1 MTFLRSLAFNIFFFA
16 WLLVLLLFAW
26 ILLPFPRRVMQRML
40 RMWSWVTLWG
50 IRLFGGI
57 KYRFEGVENIPE
69 GPIMIASKHQSIWD
83 TFVMYVL
90 LDDPQYVL
98 KQELMKIPLWGLY
111 AAKSEHIAI
120 DRSAGAKA
128 LRDMVT
134 NCTDRLSR
142 GRQVIIFPEGTRTAP
157 GVTLRYHPGVAAIYQ
172 QMPENSCVVPAALNS
187 GSFWGRRKFYIRPGT
202 ITLRFMEPI
211 PTGLPRKDFMAL
223 LEARIETAST
233 ELFNAAGAQRGK
245 LPHTPPETRG

>member
-1 MTFLRSLAFNIFFFA
+1 MIFIRSLAFNVFFFT
-16 WLLVLLLFAW
+16 WLLVLLLASW
-26 ILLPFPRRVMQRML
+26 IFLPFERMVMQRML
-40 RMWSWVTLWG
+40 RVWSKITLWG
-50 IRLFGGI
+50 SRIFGGI
-57 KYRFEGVENIPE
+57 DARFEGLENIPD
-69 GPIMIASKHQSIWD
+69 GPVLIVSKHQSIWD

-98 KQELMKIPLWGLY
+98 KHELMKIPLWGLY

-120 DRSAGAKA
+120 DRDAGAKA

-134 NCTDRLSR
+134 ACADRLAK

-172 QMPENSCVVPAALNS
+172 QIPENACVVPAALNS

-202 ITLRFMEPI
+202 VTLKFLEPI
-211 PTGLPRKDFMAL
+211 PPGLPRKEFMAL
-223 LEARIETAST
+223 VEERIEAATT
-233 ELFNAAGAQRGK
+233 TLFEAAGGK
-245 LPHTPPETRG
+245 PGKNPPDTP